1 MEYSETAKDFVEAWV
16 CPHTGV
22 PGFKAAMQHDLD
34 RLIFKEKSEAED
46 KLRDAVIAAQEA
58 RDKTDRALESTNL
71 QISEERERCAK
82 IVEGKIPIGGP
93 RGMASLVLLTHI
105 AKEIRAGV
113 PLKPKHESEER

>member
-1 MEYSETAKDFVEAWV
+1 MIQCWNCGGGDGVFHGVVHVDIEV
-16 CPHTGV
+16 CL
-22 PGFKAAMQHDLD
+22 K
-34 RLIFKEKSEAED
+34 RLRAE
-46 KLRDAVIAAQEA
+46 RDA
-58 RDKTDRALESTNL
+58 ALL